1 MPNSLLTI
9 GQITNEALAVL
20 ENMLPFSMNANTQY
34 SDQFAKTGAKI
45 GDSISVRVPP
55 TYIGRDGPLLKVESS
70 VETSVP
76 LTLVQA
82 GCDLSFSTA
91 DLTLSID
98 DFSSRFIQPAIASV
112 ANKVELNGLL
122 LYRQIANITGTPGT
136 QPTDV
141 TLSNANALLDE
152 CAAPFDG
159 LRSVVLSPRAAAS
172 IQQATKGLFQ
182 SSSNIA
188 EGYKTGRFA
197 DGLGFKSYVGQN
209 VWTHTAG
216 PQGGTPVVAAT
227 ALATAGSTIPVTGWT
242 AAVGLRLRA
251 GDTFTLGTTSNG
263 VLQVNPQSR
272 LSTGLL
278 QSFVVLADFSSDASG
293 NGNLSVFPAIIPSG
307 ANQTVDISSAS
318 GSLTLTVTTGTANQQ
333 TRQSL
338 AFHRDAFTLATAD
351 MMLPEGVHMAKR
363 VRSKRSGI
371 SLRAIQAY
379 DINTDQAPLR
389 LDILYGWAALRRNL
403 AVRVQ
408 G

>member
-20 ENMLPFSMNANTQY
+20 ENMLPFTMNANTQY
-34 SDQFAKTGAKI
+34 SEQFAKTGAKI
-45 GDSISVRVPP
+45 GDSVSIRVPP
-55 TYIGRDGPLLKVESS
+55 NYVGRDGPLLKVESS

-76 LTLVQA
+76 LTLSQA

-112 ANKVELNGLL
+112 ANKVELNGLAM
-122 LYRQIANITGTPGT
+122 YRNIANIVGTAGV

-152 CAAPFDG
+152 NAAPFDG
-159 LRSVVLSPRAAAS
+159 LRSVVLAPRAAAS
-172 IQQATKGLFQ
+172 LQQATKGLFQ
-182 SSSNIA
+182 ASANVA

-216 PQGGTPVVAAT
+216 PQGGSPVTAAT
-227 ALATAGSTIPVTGWT
+227 GLATSGSNLATTGWT
-242 AAVGLRLRA
+242 AAAGLRLRR
-251 GDTFTLGTTSNG
+251 GDVITLGTTSNG
-263 VLQVNPQSR
+263 VLAVNPQSR
-272 LSTGLL
+272 QSTGQL
-278 QSFVVLADFSSDASG
+278 QSFVLTADVSSDAG
-293 NGNLSVFPAIIPSG
+293 GAATLPLSPAIVVSG
-307 ANQTVDISSAS
+307 SNQNVDISTAS
-318 GSLTLTVTTGTANQQ
+318 GSLAITVLTGTANQQ

-338 AFHRDAFTLATAD
+338 AFHRDAFTLGTAD
-351 MMLPEGVHMAKR
+351 MMLPDGLHMAKR

-389 LDILYGWAALRRNL
+389 LDILYGWATLRSGL